1 MWSYIIVFISE
12 QDIEQEWKTEIIFLS
27 IFNIEYGDLCVHQ
40 MIIDYLYN
48 YTELPSEINIML
60 LPAIAGVIALGGSAL
75 LTWTLV
81 KMKVNK
87 ILL

>member
-1 MWSYIIVFISE
+1 MCFI
-12 QDIEQEWKTEIIFLS
+12 KL
-27 IFNIEYGDLCVHQ
+27 
-40 MIIDYLYN
+40 IIDYLYN

-60 LPAIAGVIALGGSAL
+60 LPAIAGVVALGGSAL